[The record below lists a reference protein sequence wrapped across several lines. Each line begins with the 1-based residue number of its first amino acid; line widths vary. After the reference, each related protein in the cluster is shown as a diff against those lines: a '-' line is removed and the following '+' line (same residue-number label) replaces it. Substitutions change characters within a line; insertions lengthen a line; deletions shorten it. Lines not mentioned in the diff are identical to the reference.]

1 MNVNSASNKSIN
13 ERQEKKMSTTIFEET
28 GGTYIPCGDYL
39 LPNLALPPEET
50 ASSDIGAWGRKHLAY
65 IRQHKPILYT
75 NLLTGG
81 KLSSYLA
88 NIDRRASEMHL
99 RAVITILAEKEGVT
113 EQLKAENQM
122 LWVQKM
128 NAIGNAVTE
137 MVNAEM
143 IYN

>member
-1 MNVNSASNKSIN
+1 
-13 ERQEKKMSTTIFEET
+13 MSTTIFEEM

-39 LPNLALPPEET
+39 LPNLVLPPEET
-50 ASSDIGAWGRKHLAY
+50 TSSDIGAWGRKYLAY
-65 IRQHKPILYT
+65 IRQHEPILYT

-88 NIDRRASEMHL
+88 DIDRRASEMYL
-99 RAVITILAEKEGVT
+99 RAVTILAKKEGMT

>member
-1 MNVNSASNKSIN
+1 
-13 ERQEKKMSTTIFEET
+13 MSTTIFEET

-39 LPNLALPPEET
+39 LPNLVLPPEET

-128 NAIGNAVTE
+128 NAIDSAVTE
-137 MVNAEM
+137 MVNEEIIFA
-143 IYN
+143 

>member
-1 MNVNSASNKSIN
+1 MAK
-13 ERQEKKMSTTIFEET
+13 
-28 GGTYIPCGDYL
+28 
-39 LPNLALPPEET
+39 
-50 ASSDIGAWGRKHLAY
+50 
-65 IRQHKPILYT
+65 
-75 NLLTGG
+75 
-81 KLSSYLA
+81 LA

-99 RAVITILAEKEGVT
+99 RAVTILAKKEGVT

-128 NAIGNAVTE
+128 NAIDNAVTE

>member
-1 MNVNSASNKSIN
+1 
-13 ERQEKKMSTTIFEET
+13 
-28 GGTYIPCGDYL
+28 
-39 LPNLALPPEET
+39 
-50 ASSDIGAWGRKHLAY
+50 
-65 IRQHKPILYT
+65 
-75 NLLTGG
+75 
-81 KLSSYLA
+81 
-88 NIDRRASEMHL
+88 MHL

>member
-1 MNVNSASNKSIN
+1 M
-13 ERQEKKMSTTIFEET
+13 
-28 GGTYIPCGDYL
+28 
-39 LPNLALPPEET
+39 LPPEET

-65 IRQHKPILYT
+65 IRQHKPILYI

-99 RAVITILAEKEGVT
+99 RAVTILAKKEGVT

-128 NAIGNAVTE
+128 NAIDSVVTE
-137 MVNAEM
+137 LVNAEM

>member
-1 MNVNSASNKSIN
+1 
-13 ERQEKKMSTTIFEET
+13 MSTTIFEET

-39 LPNLALPPEET
+39 LPNLVLPPEET

-65 IRQHKPILYT
+65 IRQHKPILYI

-128 NAIGNAVTE
+128 NAIDSVVTE
-137 MVNAEM
+137 LVNAEM

>member
-1 MNVNSASNKSIN
+1 
-13 ERQEKKMSTTIFEET
+13 MSTTIFEET

-39 LPNLALPPEET
+39 LPNLVLPPEET

-99 RAVITILAEKEGVT
+99 RAVTILAEKEGVT
-113 EQLKAENQM
+113 EHLKAENQM
-122 LWVQKM
+122 LWVQNM
-128 NAIGNAVTE
+128 NAHDYAVTE
-137 MVNAEM
+137 MVHAGT
-143 IYN
+143 IYR

>member
-1 MNVNSASNKSIN
+1 
-13 ERQEKKMSTTIFEET
+13 MSTTIFEET

-39 LPNLALPPEET
+39 LPNLILPLEET

-81 KLSSYLA
+81 KLSSYLVD
-88 NIDRRASEMHL
+88 IDRRASEMHL
-99 RAVITILAEKEGVT
+99 RAVTILAEKEGVT

-128 NAIGNAVTE
+128 NAIDNAVTE